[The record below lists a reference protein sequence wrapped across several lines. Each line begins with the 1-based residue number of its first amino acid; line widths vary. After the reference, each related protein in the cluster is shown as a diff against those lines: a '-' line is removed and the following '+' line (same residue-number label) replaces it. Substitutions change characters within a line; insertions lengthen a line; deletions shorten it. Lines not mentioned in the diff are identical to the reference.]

1 MKRVK
6 FIRHSKL
13 EHPYDDYSQLT
24 FNQICGLAT
33 GRLSPGIHTD
43 SQKMLIE
50 KLNTKELKSFDL
62 ILCSQS
68 RRTIQTAILIRK
80 LSGKQMKIKKTDNL
94 SEIYFDPAVLISKD
108 EFTQH
113 GLSSIRIS
121 VFHGMK
127 DNTGAES
134 LDEVLNRAQKL
145 KDELKMLPHDNIL
158 CITHSFYM
166 RVIRLFF
173 LDKLTASRTISVKK
187 LMNTIDHNYLEGF
200 EIEL

>member
-6 FIRHSKL
+6 FIRHSEL
-13 EHPYDDYSQLT
+13 EHPYDDYSHLT

-80 LSGKQMKIKKTDNL
+80 LSGKQMKIKKTANL
-94 SEIYFDPAVLISKD
+94 SEIYFDPSVLISKD
-108 EFTQH
+108 EFTKH

-134 LDEVLNRAQKL
+134 LDEVLNHAQKL